1 MAIPH
6 DPAYRTAILELLDS
20 GVSQKQAAQHLG
32 VTKNVIAGIWARS
45 GRGVNRMPFAKA
57 TMAERLDALHV
68 RLDAVLT
75 ATRGVG
81 RVPNEPRK
89 H

>member
-1 MAIPH
+1 MAVPH
-6 DPAYRTAILELLDS
+6 DPAYRAAILAMLDS
-20 GVSQKQAAQHLG
+20 GLSQKQAAHSLG

-45 GRGVNRMPFAKA
+45 GRGVNRMPFAET
-57 TMAERLDALHV
+57 TMHERLDALHA
-68 RLDAVLT
+68 RLDAVLA